1 MHFHNSSTL
10 YNLIINYHSSI
21 SQYTIHITLISVLQL
36 NIKASN
42 TSISYLTNPYNS
54 TSLIHPVLLLSLII
68 QQVTNNNT
76 NHQYSHSVPSYIIS
90 HRHITQTI
98 LKTNYTN
105 KSNISLSY
113 FNYHIRYHII
123 ITCTSS
129 ILNTSFSFFISG
141 HPTQLS

>member
-21 SQYTIHITLISVLQL
+21 SQYTIHITLISILQL
-36 NIKASN
+36 NITHQTLPSHI
-42 TSISYLTNPYNS
+42 SIYYY
-54 TSLIHPVLLLSLII
+54 TSLSLANSILLLIRTF
-68 QQVTNNNT
+68 QVTNNNT

-105 KSNISLSY
+105 KRNISLSY